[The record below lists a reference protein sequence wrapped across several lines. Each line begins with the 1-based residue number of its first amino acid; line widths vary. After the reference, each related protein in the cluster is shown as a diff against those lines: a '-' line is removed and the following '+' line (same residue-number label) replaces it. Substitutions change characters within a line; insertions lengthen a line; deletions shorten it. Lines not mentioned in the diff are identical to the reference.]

1 MFAARVAGS
10 LLAGLRLAFADFE
23 YHKKG
28 HTRPSAFAALRHFF
42 AANRW
47 RPAAV

>member
-23 YHKKG
+23 HHEKDTQGLLHLLY
-28 HTRPSAFAALRHFF
+28 
-42 AANRW
+42 
-47 RPAAV
+47 

>member
-23 YHKKG
+23 HHEKDAQG
-28 HTRPSAFAALRHFF
+28 LLRLLH
-42 AANRW
+42 
-47 RPAAV
+47 